1 MEQHRPRTDELEL
14 YVPKLEDLWFMAQM
28 ESDPDTMS
36 YNRDWD
42 VSYPGYHRD
51 TGCVD
56 FPPSQWES
64 WYAQWVG
71 REPERFAAYIRRK
84 SDGQWLGDVCFH
96 YTPDKDWWD
105 MGIVLYAPYRGQGYA
120 VPALKLLLD
129 HAFRVCKISRIHN
142 DFEIARQEVSAWQ
155 THFAAGF
162 SEYSREDGW
171 MAVMITREQWLA
183 GQDGHASL

>member
-56 FPPSQWES
+56 FPSSQWES
-64 WYAQWVG
+64 WYVQWVG

-129 HAFRVCKISRIHN
+129 HAFRMCKISRIHN

-162 SEYSREDGW
+162 SEYSRENGW
-171 MAVMITREQWLA
+171 LTVMITREQWLA